1 MMSDV
6 CVGNVVLQVI
16 DEPAVVAVHC
26 RQCAANERPFIATT
40 KKRID
45 FNVNHHI
52 IKMIINK
59 NNNNNNNKK
68 VDLLMRHV
76 AMRVLQQRDGD
87 EEKIHNQV
95 RHKVPAK
102 HSGKRSEINPC
113 CQD

>member
-1 MMSDV
+1 
-6 CVGNVVLQVI
+6 
-16 DEPAVVAVHC
+16 
-26 RQCAANERPFIATT
+26 
-40 KKRID
+40 
-45 FNVNHHI
+45 
-52 IKMIINK
+52 MIINK

-113 CQD
+113 CQDWTYWKEYERIDDDGDWMTK